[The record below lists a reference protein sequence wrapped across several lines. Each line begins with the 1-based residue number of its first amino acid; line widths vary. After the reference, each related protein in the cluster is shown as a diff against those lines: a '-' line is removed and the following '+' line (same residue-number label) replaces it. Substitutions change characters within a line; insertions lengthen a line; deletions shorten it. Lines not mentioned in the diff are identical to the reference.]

1 MEERE
6 RARLSVILFRGAWS
20 GKDEGGPA
28 LRSEWE
34 PTFVSSLPC
43 PRSLLFGACGNALI
57 LCSNFIFKENGN
69 LSQLY
74 KSVQLCVLKNLL
86 SKFQCTTVKKQL
98 NCPFVSLPSDGY

>member
-1 MEERE
+1 MEERGE
-6 RARLSVILFRGAWS
+6 RACLSVILFGGAWS

-28 LRSEWE
+28 LRLERE

-98 NCPFVSLPSDGY
+98 NEAGASRA